1 MPRVHLD
8 EMDEMNE
15 TADGEFSELRGFIT
29 NVPAPPAREQ
39 GIIAPSLFA
48 TPILSITSS
57 MNRYSP
63 EPF

>member
-1 MPRVHLD
+1 MD

-15 TADGEFSELRGFIT
+15 TAVGEFCELRGFIT

-39 GIIAPSLFA
+39 GIIAPHLGA
-48 TPILSITSS
+48 TPFLSITSS
-57 MNRYSP
+57 MNRHSP

>member
-1 MPRVHLD
+1 MRVHLD

-39 GIIAPSLFA
+39 GIIAPRLGA

-57 MNRYSP
+57 MNRYAP
-63 EPF
+63 EPL

>member
-1 MPRVHLD
+1 MD
-8 EMDEMNE
+8 EMDEMDKMNE
-15 TADGEFSELRGFIT
+15 TAVGGFRELRGFIT

-39 GIIAPSLFA
+39 GITAPRLVAS
-48 TPILSITSS
+48 PILSITSS